1 MGESMSIIGVLI
13 FLIVFCLIMFGACV
27 AAAVCSLRDDLYG
40 VAAFEIALAFV
51 NVMYFVM
58 SLIVYQAIK

>member
-1 MGESMSIIGVLI
+1 MIIIGLLI
-13 FLIVFCLIMFGACV
+13 FLMAITLIMFGACV

-40 VAAFEIALAFV
+40 VAAFEMALAFI

>member
-1 MGESMSIIGVLI
+1 MTIMGLLV
-13 FLIVFCLIMFGACV
+13 FLMVITLIMFGACV

-40 VAAFEIALAFV
+40 VAAFEMLLAFF

-58 SLIVYQAIK
+58 SLMVYQAIK

>member
-1 MGESMSIIGVLI
+1 MSIMGLLI
-13 FLIVFCLIMFGACV
+13 CLMVVTFIMFGACV

-40 VAAFEIALAFV
+40 VAAFEMALAFV